1 VSVKRLLGMLVFS
14 IRVCGSRRLPSTCL
28 IPEGEAATVI
38 NPPQTLCALLEESSK
53 RYGDGLA
60 VIDGPCRLSYGELA
74 AQVAAMARALM
85 AAGVQAGDRV
95 AVWLPNTA
103 HWLVAALGAQSAGA
117 HLVPMNTRYTGYEAA
132 DVLRRTGARVLFL
145 PDRFLGQ
152 DYLAALGQAAPG
164 AFTGGP
170 VGGLDRLTL
179 AVRVPVEG
187 ANAGQAGNP
196 GRANGGTQANDAN
209 QAHDGAQAA
218 DGAPAPAPGVLGWEH
233 LLARAGEVTEES
245 ARARAAQVR
254 ADDVADIIFTSGTT
268 GAPKGAVS
276 THRQTIAV
284 AAAWAERGQVTERD
298 VYMIIAPFFHTFGY
312 KAGWVVAL
320 LCGATIVPQLTFSID
335 QVLEQIEAERVTMLP
350 GPPTIF
356 QELLAHPRRDQH
368 DLSSL
373 RLVVT
378 GAAMVPVALIERMWT
393 ELAIETILTAYGLTE
408 AVVVTM
414 CLPGDDAETISGT
427 CGCAAADFEIRI
439 AGAGGR
445 EMGPGDDGEVLL
457 RGPNVMVGYLDDPE
471 ATRAAIEPDG
481 WLHTGDVGHLNER
494 GYLTITDRLKD
505 MFTVGGFNVY
515 PAEVENAIMRL
526 DSVLD
531 CAVVGRPDER
541 LGEVGLAY
549 VVTRPGASLSAAG
562 VIAHCRERLANF
574 KVPREVVFAA
584 TLPRNA
590 GGKVLKR
597 DLRERARQGLREPAG
612 DSLPEQALG

>member
-1 VSVKRLLGMLVFS
+1 
-14 IRVCGSRRLPSTCL
+14 L

-38 NPPQTLCALLEESSK
+38 NPPQTLCALLEESSE
-53 RYGDGLA
+53 RYGDRLA
-60 VIDGPCRLSYGELA
+60 VIDGSRRLSYAELA
-74 AQVAAMARALM
+74 AQVHTMTRALM
-85 AAGVQAGDRV
+85 AVGVQSGDRV

-103 HWLVAALGAQSAGA
+103 HWLVAALGAQGAGA
-117 HLVPMNTRYTGYEAA
+117 SLVPMNTRYTGYEAA

-152 DYLAALGQAAPG
+152 DYLAALREAAPG
-164 AFTGGP
+164 AAAGP
-170 VGGLDRLTL
+170 VGGLDGLAL
-179 AVRVPVEG
+179 AVRVPVE
-187 ANAGQAGNP
+187 NADSGQ
-196 GRANGGTQANDAN
+196 ANGGTQA
-209 QAHDGAQAA
+209 
-218 DGAPAPAPGVLGWEH
+218 PAPGVASWEH
-233 LLARAGEVTEES
+233 LLTRAGETSAES

-284 AAAWAERGQVTERD
+284 AVAWAERGQVTERD

-320 LCGATIVPQLTFSID
+320 LCGAAIVPQLTFSIERVLD
-335 QVLEQIEAERVTMLP
+335 QVERERVTILP

-356 QELLAHPRRDQH
+356 QELLAHPGRDQH

-393 ELAIETILTAYGLTE
+393 ELSIETILTAYGLTE

-439 AGAGGR
+439 AGTDGR
-445 EMGPGDDGEVLL
+445 ELEPGEDGEVLL
-457 RGPNVMVGYLDDPE
+457 RGPNVMVGYLDDPA

-481 WLHTGDVGHLNER
+481 WLHTGDIGHLDGR

-526 DSVLD
+526 DSVID
-531 CAVVGRPDER
+531 CAVVGKPDER

-549 VVTRPGASLSAAG
+549 VVARPGATLTAAD

-597 DLRERARQGLREPAG
+597 DLRERARQG
-612 DSLPEQALG
+612 ALQ

>member
-1 VSVKRLLGMLVFS
+1 
-14 IRVCGSRRLPSTCL
+14 L
-28 IPEGEAATVI
+28 IPEAKATTVI
-38 NPPQTLCALLEESSK
+38 NPPPSLCALMEESSK
-53 RYGDGLA
+53 RYGDRLA
-60 VIDGPCRLSYGELA
+60 VIDGPWRLSYADLA
-74 AQVAAMARALM
+74 EQARTMTRALM
-85 AAGVQAGDRV
+85 ASGVQAGDRV

-103 HWLVAALGAQSAGA
+103 HWLVAALGAHGAGA
-117 HLVPMNTRYTGYEAA
+117 SLVPMNTRYTGYEAA

-152 DYLAALGQAAPG
+152 DYLAALMQAGPVASAPG
-164 AFTGGP
+164 ASAPVAPAPGP

-179 AVRVPVEG
+179 AVRVPVEAVDHEQVNG
-187 ANAGQAGNP
+187 GQA
-196 GRANGGTQANDAN
+196 
-209 QAHDGAQAA
+209 
-218 DGAPAPAPGVLGWEH
+218 APPGVVSWDH
-233 LLARAGEVTEES
+233 LLARAIQTSEES
-245 ARARAAQVR
+245 ARARAAQVQ

-284 AAAWAERGQVTERD
+284 AAAWAERAQATDRD

-320 LCGATIVPQLTFSID
+320 LCGATIVPQLTFNID
-335 QVLEQIEAERVTMLP
+335 RVLEQIERERVTMLP

-414 CLPGDDAETISGT
+414 CLPGDDAQTISGT

-439 AGAGGR
+439 AGADGQ
-445 EMGPGDDGEVLL
+445 ELGPGDDGEVQL
-457 RGPNVMVGYLDDPE
+457 RGPNVMVGYLDDPA
-471 ATRAAIEPDG
+471 ATHAAIEPDG
-481 WLHTGDVGHLNER
+481 WLHTGDIGHLDER

-526 DSVLD
+526 DSVID
-531 CAVVGRPDER
+531 CAVVGKPDER
-541 LGEVGLAY
+541 LGEVGLAFI
-549 VVTRPGASLSAAG
+549 VTRPGSGLSAQD

-574 KVPREVVFAA
+574 KVPREVVFVAQ
-584 TLPRNA
+584 LPRNA

-597 DLRERARQGLREPAG
+597 ELREQARQGLRETAG
-612 DSLPEQALG
+612 GSLT

>member
-1 VSVKRLLGMLVFS
+1 
-14 IRVCGSRRLPSTCL
+14 L
-28 IPEGEAATVI
+28 IPEAEASIVI

-53 RYGDGLA
+53 RYGDRLA
-60 VIDGPCRLSYGELA
+60 VIDGPLRLSYSGLA
-74 AQVAAMARALM
+74 ADVRTMARALM

-103 HWLVAALGAQSAGA
+103 HWLVAALGAHSVGA
-117 HLVPMNTRYTGYEAA
+117 SLVPMNTRYTGYEAA
-132 DVLRRTGARVLFL
+132 DVLQRTGARVVFL
-145 PDRFLGQ
+145 PDRFLGL
-152 DYLAALGQAAPG
+152 DYLAALSEAAPG
-164 AFTGGP
+164 ASGSGP
-170 VGGLDRLTL
+170 VGGLDQLAL
-179 AVRVPVEG
+179 AVRVPLEDG
-187 ANAGQAGNP
+187 DQGQPSGE
-196 GRANGGTQANDAN
+196 RQATAC
-209 QAHDGAQAA
+209 
-218 DGAPAPAPGVLGWEH
+218 GVVSWEH
-233 LLARAGEVTEES
+233 MLTGAAETSEQS
-245 ARARAAQVR
+245 ALDRAAQVQ

-276 THRQTIAV
+276 THRQAIAV
-284 AAAWAERGQVTERD
+284 AAAWAERAQVTDRD

-320 LCGATIVPQLTFSID
+320 LCGATMVPQLTFSID
-335 QVLEQIEAERVTMLP
+335 RVLEQIERERVTMLP

-356 QELLAHPRRDQH
+356 QELLVHPQRDQH

-439 AGAGGR
+439 AGSDGQ
-445 EMGPGDDGEVLL
+445 ELGPGDDGEVQL

-481 WLHTGDVGHLNER
+481 WLHTGDIGHLDDR

-526 DSVLD
+526 DSVMD
-531 CAVVGRPDER
+531 CAVVGKPDER

-549 VVTRPGASLSAAG
+549 VVTRPGASLTAAD

-574 KVPREVVFAA
+574 KVPREVVFVGQ
-584 TLPRNA
+584 LPRNA

-597 DLRERARQGLREPAG
+597 ELREQARQGLPEAAG
-612 DSLPEQALG
+612 DKVT

>member
-1 VSVKRLLGMLVFS
+1 
-14 IRVCGSRRLPSTCL
+14 L
-28 IPEGEAATVI
+28 IPEAEASIVI
-38 NPPQTLCALLEESSK
+38 NPPQSLCALLEESSK
-53 RYGDGLA
+53 RYGDRLA
-60 VIDGPCRLSYGELA
+60 VIDGPLRLSYSGLA
-74 AQVAAMARALM
+74 ADVRTMARALM

-103 HWLVAALGAQSAGA
+103 HWLVAALGAHSVGA
-117 HLVPMNTRYTGYEAA
+117 SLVPMNTRYTGYEAA
-132 DVLRRTGARVLFL
+132 DVLQRTGARVVFL
-145 PDRFLGQ
+145 PDRFLGL
-152 DYLAALGQAAPG
+152 DYLAALKEAAPG
-164 AFTGGP
+164 ASGSGP
-170 VGGLDRLTL
+170 VGGLDQLAL
-179 AVRVPVEG
+179 AVRVPLEDG
-187 ANAGQAGNP
+187 DQAQPSGE
-196 GRANGGTQANDAN
+196 RQ
-209 QAHDGAQAA
+209 
-218 DGAPAPAPGVLGWEH
+218 APAHGVVSWEH
-233 LLARAGEVTEES
+233 MLTRAAETSEQS
-245 ARARAAQVR
+245 ALDRAAQVQ

-284 AAAWAERGQVTERD
+284 AAAWAERARVTDRD

-320 LCGATIVPQLTFSID
+320 LCGATMVPQLTFSID
-335 QVLEQIEAERVTMLP
+335 RVLEQIERERVTMLP

-356 QELLAHPRRDQH
+356 QELLVHPRRDRH

-373 RLVVT
+373 RLAVT
-378 GAAMVPVALIERMWT
+378 GAAMVPVALIERMWR
-393 ELAIETILTAYGLTE
+393 ELTFEAILTAYGLTE

-427 CGCAAADFEIRI
+427 CGCAAADFQIRI
-439 AGAGGR
+439 AGTDGR
-445 EMGPGDDGEVLL
+445 ELGPGDDGEVQL

-481 WLHTGDVGHLNER
+481 WLHTGDIGHLDDR

-526 DSVLD
+526 DAVAD
-531 CAVVGRPDER
+531 CAVVGKPDER

-549 VVTRPGASLSAAG
+549 VVTRPGQRLSQAD
-562 VIAHCRERLANF
+562 VIAHCRDRLANF
-574 KVPREVVFAA
+574 KVPREVVFVGQ
-584 TLPRNA
+584 LPRNA

-597 DLRERARQGLREPAG
+597 ELRERARQGLPETAG
-612 DSLPEQALG
+612 DRVT

>member
-1 VSVKRLLGMLVFS
+1 
-14 IRVCGSRRLPSTCL
+14 L
-28 IPEGEAATVI
+28 IPEAEATTVI
-38 NPPQTLCALLEESSK
+38 NPPQTLCALMEESSK
-53 RYGDGLA
+53 RYGDRLA
-60 VIDGPCRLSYGELA
+60 VIDGPWRLSYADLA
-74 AQVAAMARALM
+74 AQGRTMARALM
-85 AAGVQAGDRV
+85 ASGVQAGDRV

-103 HWLVAALGAQSAGA
+103 HWLVAALGAHGAGA
-117 HLVPMNTRYTGYEAA
+117 SLVPMNTRYTGYEAA

-152 DYLAALGQAAPG
+152 DYLAALMQAAPG
-164 AFTGGP
+164 AFAPGP
-170 VGGLDRLTL
+170 VGGLDQLTL
-179 AVRVPVEG
+179 AVRVPVG
-187 ANAGQAGNP
+187 AGDQE
-196 GRANGGTQANDAN
+196 RVNGGE
-209 QAHDGAQAA
+209 AA
-218 DGAPAPAPGVLGWEH
+218 PPPGVVTWEH
-233 LLARAGEVTEES
+233 LLARAIQASEES

-284 AAAWAERGQVTERD
+284 AAAWAERAQATDRD

-320 LCGATIVPQLTFSID
+320 LCGATIVPQLTFNID
-335 QVLEQIEAERVTMLP
+335 RVLEEIERERVTMLP

-414 CLPGDDAETISGT
+414 CLPGDDAQTISGT

-439 AGAGGR
+439 AGADGQ
-445 EMGPGDDGEVLL
+445 ELGPGDDGEVQL
-457 RGPNVMVGYLDDPE
+457 RGPNVMVGYLDDPA

-481 WLHTGDVGHLNER
+481 WLHTGDIGHLDER

-526 DSVLD
+526 DLVID
-531 CAVVGRPDER
+531 CAVVGKPDER
-541 LGEVGLAY
+541 LGEVGLAF
-549 VVTRPGASLSAAG
+549 VVTRPGSGLSTQD

-574 KVPREVVFAA
+574 KVPREVVFVGQ
-584 TLPRNA
+584 LPRNA

-597 DLRERARQGLREPAG
+597 ELRERVRQGLRETAG
-612 DSLPEQALG
+612 DSLT

>member
-1 VSVKRLLGMLVFS
+1 
-14 IRVCGSRRLPSTCL
+14 
-28 IPEGEAATVI
+28 VI
-38 NPPQTLCALLEESSK
+38 NPPQTLCALMEESAK
-53 RYGDGLA
+53 RYGSRLA
-60 VIDGPCRLSYGELA
+60 VIDGSRRLSYAELA
-74 AQVAAMARALM
+74 AQARAMTRALM

-103 HWLVAALGAQSAGA
+103 HWLVAALGAHGAGA
-117 HLVPMNTRYTGYEAA
+117 SLVPMNTRYTGYEAA
-132 DVLRRTGARVLFL
+132 EVLRRTGARVLFL

-152 DYLAALGQAAPG
+152 DYLAALMQAASG
-164 AFTGGP
+164 ASASGASASGASASGASASGASPPGP
-170 VGGLDRLTL
+170 VSGLDQLTL
-179 AVRVPVEG
+179 AVRVPVE
-187 ANAGQAGNP
+187 AGDQEQGD
-196 GRANGGTQANDAN
+196 GGE
-209 QAHDGAQAA
+209 AA
-218 DGAPAPAPGVLGWEH
+218 PPPGVVSWEH
-233 LLARAGEVTEES
+233 LLARADQTSEES
-245 ARARAAQVR
+245 ARARAARVQS
-254 ADDVADIIFTSGTT
+254 DDVADIIFTSGTT

-284 AAAWAERGQVTERD
+284 AAAWAERAQATDRD

-320 LCGATIVPQLTFSID
+320 LCGATIVPQLTFNID
-335 QVLEQIEAERVTMLP
+335 RVLEQIERERVTMLP

-414 CLPGDDAETISGT
+414 CLPGDDAQTISGT

-439 AGAGGR
+439 AGADGQELGS
-445 EMGPGDDGEVLL
+445 GDDGEVQL
-457 RGPNVMVGYLDDPE
+457 RGPNVMVGYLDDPA

-481 WLHTGDVGHLNER
+481 WLHTGDIGHLDER

-526 DSVLD
+526 DSVID
-531 CAVVGRPDER
+531 CAVVGKPDDR
-541 LGEVGLAY
+541 LGEVGLAF
-549 VVTRPGASLSAAG
+549 VVTLPGSGLTTQD

-574 KVPREVVFAA
+574 KVPREVVFVGQ
-584 TLPRNA
+584 LPRNA

-597 DLRERARQGLREPAG
+597 ELREQARRGLPETAG
-612 DSLPEQALG
+612 DSLT

>member
-1 VSVKRLLGMLVFS
+1 
-14 IRVCGSRRLPSTCL
+14 
-28 IPEGEAATVI
+28 VI
-38 NPPQTLCALLEESSK
+38 NPPQTLCALMEESSK
-53 RYGDGLA
+53 RYGSRLA
-60 VIDGPCRLSYGELA
+60 VIDGPRRLSYAELA
-74 AQVAAMARALM
+74 AQARTMARALM
-85 AAGVQAGDRV
+85 AAGIQPGDRV

-103 HWLVAALGAQSAGA
+103 HWLVAALGTHGAGA
-117 HLVPMNTRYTGYEAA
+117 SLVPMNTRYTGYEAA

-152 DYLAALGQAAPG
+152 DYLAAIMQAAPG
-164 AFTGGP
+164 ASAAGP
-170 VGGLDRLTL
+170 LGGLDRLTL

-187 ANAGQAGNP
+187 GDAGQAT
-196 GRANGGTQANDAN
+196 NGE
-209 QAHDGAQAA
+209 
-218 DGAPAPAPGVLGWEH
+218 PVPGVVTWEH
-233 LLARAGEVTEES
+233 LLTRASEISEES
-245 ARARAAQVR
+245 ANARAAQVQ
-254 ADDVADIIFTSGTT
+254 AGDVADIIFTSGTT

-284 AAAWAERGQVTERD
+284 AAAWAERAQATDRD

-335 QVLEQIEAERVTMLP
+335 RVLEQIERDRVTMLP

-356 QELLAHPRRDQH
+356 QELLAHPRRDQY

-378 GAAMVPVALIERMWT
+378 GAAMVPVALIERMWA

-439 AGAGGR
+439 AGADGR
-445 EMGPGDDGEVLL
+445 ELGPGDDGEVLL

-471 ATRAAIEPDG
+471 ATRAAIEDG
-481 WLHTGDVGHLNER
+481 WLHTGDIGHLDER

-531 CAVVGRPDER
+531 CAVVGKPDER

-549 VVTRPGASLSAAG
+549 VVARPGASLTAAD

-574 KVPREVVFAA
+574 KVPREVAFVA

-597 DLRERARQGLREPAG
+597 DLRERARQGRREPAG
-612 DSLPEQALG
+612 GCLT

>member
-1 VSVKRLLGMLVFS
+1 M
-14 IRVCGSRRLPSTCL
+14 
-28 IPEGEAATVI
+28 I
-38 NPPQTLCALLEESSK
+38 NPPQTLCAFMEESSK
-53 RYGDGLA
+53 RYGDRLA
-60 VIDGPCRLSYGELA
+60 VIDGPRRLSYADLA
-74 AQVAAMARALM
+74 AQARTMTRALM
-85 AAGVQAGDRV
+85 ASGVQAGDRV
-95 AVWLPNTA
+95 AIWLPNTA
-103 HWLVAALGAQSAGA
+103 HWLVAALGAHGAGA
-117 HLVPMNTRYTGYEAA
+117 SLVPMNTRYTGYEAA

-152 DYLAALGQAAPG
+152 DYLAALVQAAAGTFAP
-164 AFTGGP
+164 GP
-170 VGGLDRLTL
+170 VGGLDQLTL
-179 AVRVPVEG
+179 AVRVPVG
-187 ANAGQAGNP
+187 AGDQEQV
-196 GRANGGTQANDAN
+196 NGGE
-209 QAHDGAQAA
+209 AA
-218 DGAPAPAPGVLGWEH
+218 PPPGVVTWEH
-233 LLARAGEVTEES
+233 LLARAIQASEES

-284 AAAWAERGQVTERD
+284 AAAWAERAQATDRD

-320 LCGATIVPQLTFSID
+320 LCGATIVPQLTFNID
-335 QVLEQIEAERVTMLP
+335 RVLEQIERERVTMLP

-414 CLPGDDAETISGT
+414 CLPGDDAQTISGT

-439 AGAGGR
+439 AGADGQ
-445 EMGPGDDGEVLL
+445 ELGPGDDGEVQL
-457 RGPNVMVGYLDDPE
+457 RGPNVMVGYLDDPA

-481 WLHTGDVGHLNER
+481 WLHTGDIGHLDER

-526 DSVLD
+526 DSVID
-531 CAVVGRPDER
+531 CAVVGKPDER
-541 LGEVGLAY
+541 LGEVGLAF
-549 VVTRPGASLSAAG
+549 VVTRPGSGLSTPD

-574 KVPREVVFAA
+574 KMPREVVFVGQ
-584 TLPRNA
+584 LPRNA

-597 DLRERARQGLREPAG
+597 ELRERVRQGLRETAG
-612 DSLPEQALG
+612 DSLT

>member
-1 VSVKRLLGMLVFS
+1 
-14 IRVCGSRRLPSTCL
+14 L
-28 IPEGEAATVI
+28 IPEAKATSVI
-38 NPPQTLCALLEESSK
+38 NPPPTLCALMEESSK
-53 RYGDGLA
+53 RYGDRLA
-60 VIDGPCRLSYGELA
+60 VIDGPWRLSYADLA
-74 AQVAAMARALM
+74 AQARTMTRALM
-85 AAGVQAGDRV
+85 ASGVQAGDRV

-103 HWLVAALGAQSAGA
+103 HWLVAALGAHGAGA
-117 HLVPMNTRYTGYEAA
+117 SLVPMNTRYTGYEAA

-152 DYLAALGQAAPG
+152 DYLAALMQAASGASAPG
-164 AFTGGP
+164 AA
-170 VGGLDRLTL
+170 GGLDQLTL
-179 AVRVPVEG
+179 AVRVPVE
-187 ANAGQAGNP
+187 AGDQEQGD
-196 GRANGGTQANDAN
+196 GGDT
-209 QAHDGAQAA
+209 
-218 DGAPAPAPGVLGWEH
+218 APPPGVVSWER
-233 LLARAGEVTEES
+233 LLARADQASEES
-245 ARARAAQVR
+245 ARARAAQVQ

-284 AAAWAERGQVTERD
+284 AAAWAERAQATDRD

-312 KAGWVVAL
+312 KAGWVVTL
-320 LCGATIVPQLTFSID
+320 LCGATIVPQLTFNID
-335 QVLEQIEAERVTMLP
+335 RVLEQIERERVTMLP

-414 CLPGDDAETISGT
+414 CLPGDDAQTISGT

-439 AGAGGR
+439 AGADGQ
-445 EMGPGDDGEVLL
+445 ELGPGDDGEVQL
-457 RGPNVMVGYLDDPE
+457 RGPNVMVGYLDDPA

-481 WLHTGDVGHLNER
+481 WLHTGDIGHLDER

-526 DSVLD
+526 DSVID
-531 CAVVGRPDER
+531 CAVVGKPDER
-541 LGEVGLAY
+541 LGEVGLAF
-549 VVTRPGASLSAAG
+549 VVTRPGSGLSTQD

-574 KVPREVVFAA
+574 KVPREVVFVGQ
-584 TLPRNA
+584 LPRNA

-597 DLRERARQGLREPAG
+597 ELREQARQELRETAG
-612 DSLPEQALG
+612 DNLT

>member
-1 VSVKRLLGMLVFS
+1 
-14 IRVCGSRRLPSTCL
+14 
-28 IPEGEAATVI
+28 
-38 NPPQTLCALLEESSK
+38 
-53 RYGDGLA
+53 
-60 VIDGPCRLSYGELA
+60 
-74 AQVAAMARALM
+74 
-85 AAGVQAGDRV
+85 
-95 AVWLPNTA
+95 
-103 HWLVAALGAQSAGA
+103 
-117 HLVPMNTRYTGYEAA
+117 
-132 DVLRRTGARVLFL
+132 
-145 PDRFLGQ
+145 
-152 DYLAALGQAAPG
+152 
-164 AFTGGP
+164 
-170 VGGLDRLTL
+170 
-179 AVRVPVEG
+179 
-187 ANAGQAGNP
+187 
-196 GRANGGTQANDAN
+196 
-209 QAHDGAQAA
+209 
-218 DGAPAPAPGVLGWEH
+218 
-233 LLARAGEVTEES
+233 
-245 ARARAAQVR
+245 VR

-284 AAAWAERGQVTERD
+284 AAAWAERAQATDRD

-320 LCGATIVPQLTFSID
+320 LCGATIVPQLTFNID
-335 QVLEQIEAERVTMLP
+335 RVLEQIERERVTMLP

-393 ELAIETILTAYGLTE
+393 ELAIGTILTAYGLTE

-414 CLPGDDAETISGT
+414 CLPGDDAQTISGT

-439 AGAGGR
+439 AGADGQ
-445 EMGPGDDGEVLL
+445 ELGPGDDGEVQL
-457 RGPNVMVGYLDDPE
+457 RGPNVMVGYLDDPA

-481 WLHTGDVGHLNER
+481 WLHTGDIGHLDER

-526 DSVLD
+526 DSVID
-531 CAVVGRPDER
+531 CAVVGKPDER
-541 LGEVGLAY
+541 LGEVGLAF
-549 VVTRPGASLSAAG
+549 VVTRPGSGLSTQD

-574 KVPREVVFAA
+574 KVPREVVFVGQ
-584 TLPRNA
+584 LPRNA

-597 DLRERARQGLREPAG
+597 ELRERVRQELRETAG
-612 DSLPEQALG
+612 DSLT

>member
-1 VSVKRLLGMLVFS
+1 
-14 IRVCGSRRLPSTCL
+14 L

-60 VIDGPCRLSYGELA
+60 VIDGTRRLSYAELA
-74 AQVAAMARALM
+74 AQVTAMARALM
-85 AAGVQAGDRV
+85 ASGVQPGDRV

-117 HLVPMNTRYTGYEAA
+117 NLVPMNTRYTGYEAA

-152 DYLAALGQAAPG
+152 DYLAALCQAAPG
-164 AFTGGP
+164 PSTEGP
-170 VGGLDRLTL
+170 AGGLDRLAL
-179 AVRVPVEG
+179 AVRVPVET
-187 ANAGQAGNP
+187 ADAGQTDVGE
-196 GRANGGTQANDAN
+196 
-209 QAHDGAQAA
+209 
-218 DGAPAPAPGVLGWEH
+218 PAPAPGVMSWEH
-233 LLARAGEVTEES
+233 LLTRAGETTEES

-320 LCGATIVPQLTFSID
+320 LCGATIVPQLTFSTD
-335 QVLEQIEAERVTMLP
+335 RVLEQIEAERVTMLP

-356 QELLAHPRRDQH
+356 QELLAHPRRDQY

-439 AGAGGR
+439 ADADGR
-445 EMGPGDDGEVLL
+445 EAGPGDDGEVLL

-481 WLHTGDVGHLNER
+481 WLHTGDIGHLNER

-531 CAVVGRPDER
+531 CAVVGKPDER
-541 LGEVGLAY
+541 LGDIGLAY
-549 VVTRPGASLSAAG
+549 VVTRPGASLSAAD

-574 KVPREVVFAA
+574 KVPREVVFVA

-597 DLRERARQGLREPAG
+597 DLRERARKGLREPAVG
-612 DSLPEQALG
+612 

>member
-1 VSVKRLLGMLVFS
+1 M
-14 IRVCGSRRLPSTCL
+14 
-28 IPEGEAATVI
+28 I
-38 NPPQTLCALLEESSK
+38 NPPQTLCALMDESAK
-53 RYGDGLA
+53 RYGSRLA
-60 VIDGPCRLSYGELA
+60 VIDGSRRLSYSELS
-74 AQVAAMARALM
+74 AQAGAMTRALM

-103 HWLVAALGAQSAGA
+103 HWLVAALGAHGAGA
-117 HLVPMNTRYTGYEAA
+117 SLVPMNTRYTGYEAA

-152 DYLAALGQAAPG
+152 DYLAALMQAAPG
-164 AFTGGP
+164 ASAPGP
-170 VGGLDRLTL
+170 VGGLGTLTL
-179 AVRVPVEG
+179 TVRVPVEG
-187 ANAGQAGNP
+187 GDQE
-196 GRANGGTQANDAN
+196 Q
-209 QAHDGAQAA
+209 A
-218 DGAPAPAPGVLGWEH
+218 DGGEPAPASGLVSWEH
-233 LLARAGEVTEES
+233 LLALAIQTSEES
-245 ARARAAQVR
+245 GRFRAAQVQ

-284 AAAWAERGQVTERD
+284 AAAWAERAQATDRD

-335 QVLEQIEAERVTMLP
+335 RVLEQIERERVTMLP

-439 AGAGGR
+439 AGGDGQ
-445 EMGPGDDGEVLL
+445 ELGPGDDGEVQL
-457 RGPNVMVGYLDDPE
+457 RGPNVMVGYLDDPV

-481 WLHTGDVGHLNER
+481 WLHTGDIGHLDER

-526 DSVLD
+526 DSVID
-531 CAVVGRPDER
+531 CAVVGKPDER
-541 LGEVGLAY
+541 LGEVGLAF
-549 VVTRPGASLSAAG
+549 VVTRPDSALSTQD

-574 KVPREVVFAA
+574 KVPREIVFVGQ
-584 TLPRNA
+584 LPRNA

-597 DLRERARQGLREPAG
+597 ELRERARQGLREAAG
-612 DSLPEQALG
+612 DSLT

>member
-1 VSVKRLLGMLVFS
+1 
-14 IRVCGSRRLPSTCL
+14 L
-28 IPEGEAATVI
+28 IPEAEATTVI
-38 NPPQTLCALLEESSK
+38 NPPQTLCALMEESSK
-53 RYGDGLA
+53 RYGDRLA
-60 VIDGPCRLSYGELA
+60 VIDGPWRLSYADLA
-74 AQVAAMARALM
+74 AQGRTMARALM
-85 AAGVQAGDRV
+85 ASGVQAGDRV

-103 HWLVAALGAQSAGA
+103 HWLVAALGAHGAGA
-117 HLVPMNTRYTGYEAA
+117 SLVPMNTRYTGYEAA

-152 DYLAALGQAAPG
+152 DYLAALMQAAPG
-164 AFTGGP
+164 AFAPGP
-170 VGGLDRLTL
+170 VGGLDQLTL
-179 AVRVPVEG
+179 AVRVPVG
-187 ANAGQAGNP
+187 AGDQE
-196 GRANGGTQANDAN
+196 RVNGGE
-209 QAHDGAQAA
+209 AA
-218 DGAPAPAPGVLGWEH
+218 PPPGVVTWEH
-233 LLARAGEVTEES
+233 LLARAIQASEES

-284 AAAWAERGQVTERD
+284 AAAWAERAQATDRD

-320 LCGATIVPQLTFSID
+320 LCGATIVPQLTFNID
-335 QVLEQIEAERVTMLP
+335 RVLEQIERERVTMLP

-393 ELAIETILTAYGLTE
+393 ELAIGTILTAYGLTE

-414 CLPGDDAETISGT
+414 CLPGDDAQTISGT

-439 AGAGGR
+439 AGADGQ
-445 EMGPGDDGEVLL
+445 ELGPGDDGEVQL
-457 RGPNVMVGYLDDPE
+457 RGPNVMVGYLDDPA

-481 WLHTGDVGHLNER
+481 WLHTGDIGHLDER

-526 DSVLD
+526 DSVID
-531 CAVVGRPDER
+531 CAVVGKPDER
-541 LGEVGLAY
+541 LGEVGLAF
-549 VVTRPGASLSAAG
+549 VVTRPGSGLSTQD

-574 KVPREVVFAA
+574 KVPREVVFVGQ
-584 TLPRNA
+584 LPRNA

-597 DLRERARQGLREPAG
+597 ELRERVRQGLRETAG
-612 DSLPEQALG
+612 DSLT

>member
-1 VSVKRLLGMLVFS
+1 M
-14 IRVCGSRRLPSTCL
+14 
-28 IPEGEAATVI
+28 I
-38 NPPQTLCALLEESSK
+38 NSPLTLCALLEESSK

-60 VIDGPCRLSYGELA
+60 VIDGPRRLSYAELA
-74 AQVAAMARALM
+74 EQVRAMARALM
-85 AAGVQAGDRV
+85 ASGVQAGDRV

-117 HLVPMNTRYTGYEAA
+117 SLVPMNTRYTGYEAA

-152 DYLAALGQAAPG
+152 DYLAALGQAVPG
-164 AFTGGP
+164 VSTAGP
-170 VGGLDRLTL
+170 VGGLDRLSL
-179 AVRVPVEG
+179 AVRVPAEG
-187 ANAGQAGNP
+187 GDAGE
-196 GRANGGTQANDAN
+196 
-209 QAHDGAQAA
+209 A
-218 DGAPAPAPGVLGWEH
+218 DRGEPAPGPGVVSWGH
-233 LLARAGEVTEES
+233 LLARARETSEES

-320 LCGATIVPQLTFSID
+320 LCGATIVPQLTFGID
-335 QVLEQIEAERVTMLP
+335 RVLDQIERERVTMLP

-356 QELLAHPRRDQH
+356 QELLAHPGRSRH

-378 GAAMVPVALIERMWT
+378 GAAMVPVALIERMRT

-439 AGAGGR
+439 AGADGQ
-445 EMGPGDDGEVLL
+445 ELGPGDDGEVQL
-457 RGPNVMVGYLDDPE
+457 RGPNVMVGYLDDPA

-481 WLHTGDVGHLNER
+481 WLHTGDIGHLDER

-515 PAEVENAIMRL
+515 PAEIENAIMRL
-526 DSVLD
+526 DSVID
-531 CAVVGRPDER
+531 CAVVGKADER
-541 LGEVGLAY
+541 LGEVGLAF
-549 VVTRPGASLSAAG
+549 VVTRPGSGLSAQD

-574 KVPREVVFAA
+574 KVPREVAFVGQ
-584 TLPRNA
+584 LPRNA

-597 DLRERARQGLREPAG
+597 ELRERARQGLQEAAS
-612 DSLPEQALG
+612 DSLT

>member
-1 VSVKRLLGMLVFS
+1 M
-14 IRVCGSRRLPSTCL
+14 
-28 IPEGEAATVI
+28 I
-38 NPPQTLCALLEESSK
+38 NPPQTLCALMEESSK
-53 RYGDGLA
+53 RYGDRLA
-60 VIDGPCRLSYGELA
+60 VIDGPWRLSYADLA
-74 AQVAAMARALM
+74 AQGRTMARALM
-85 AAGVQAGDRV
+85 ASGVQAGDRV

-103 HWLVAALGAQSAGA
+103 HWLVAALGAHGAGA
-117 HLVPMNTRYTGYEAA
+117 SLVPMNTRYTGYEAA

-152 DYLAALGQAAPG
+152 DYLAALMQAAPG
-164 AFTGGP
+164 AFAPGP
-170 VGGLDRLTL
+170 VGGLDQLTL
-179 AVRVPVEG
+179 AVRVPVG
-187 ANAGQAGNP
+187 AGDQEQV
-196 GRANGGTQANDAN
+196 NGGE
-209 QAHDGAQAA
+209 AA
-218 DGAPAPAPGVLGWEH
+218 PPPGVVTWEH
-233 LLARAGEVTEES
+233 LLARAIQASEES

-284 AAAWAERGQVTERD
+284 AAAWAERAQATDRD

-320 LCGATIVPQLTFSID
+320 LCGATIVPQLTFNID
-335 QVLEQIEAERVTMLP
+335 RVLEQIERERVTMLP

-414 CLPGDDAETISGT
+414 CLPGDDAQTISGT

-439 AGAGGR
+439 AGADGQ
-445 EMGPGDDGEVLL
+445 ELGPGDDGEVQL
-457 RGPNVMVGYLDDPE
+457 RGPNVMVGYLDDPA

-481 WLHTGDVGHLNER
+481 WLHTGDIGHLDER

-526 DSVLD
+526 DSVID
-531 CAVVGRPDER
+531 CAVVGKPDER
-541 LGEVGLAY
+541 LGEVGLAF
-549 VVTRPGASLSAAG
+549 VVTRPGSGLSTQD

-574 KVPREVVFAA
+574 KVPREVVFVGQ
-584 TLPRNA
+584 LPRNA

-597 DLRERARQGLREPAG
+597 ELRERVRQGLRETAG
-612 DSLPEQALG
+612 DSLT

>member
-1 VSVKRLLGMLVFS
+1 LLGGLVFS
-14 IRVCGSRRLPSTCL
+14 ILPTWL
-28 IPEGEAATVI
+28 AYATKHLLDPRGEATTVI
-38 NPPQTLCALLEESSK
+38 NLPQTLCALVEESAK
-53 RYGDGLA
+53 RYGNRLA
-60 VIDGPCRLSYGELA
+60 VTDGPRRLTYTELA
-74 AQVAAMARALM
+74 AQARTMTRALM

-103 HWLVAALGAQSAGA
+103 HWLVAALGAHGAGA
-117 HLVPMNTRYTGYEAA
+117 SLVPMNTRYTGYEAV

-152 DYLAALGQAAPG
+152 DYLAALVQAAPG
-164 AFTGGP
+164 ASASGP
-170 VGGLDRLTL
+170 VGGLDRLAL
-179 AVRVPVEG
+179 AVRVPVE
-187 ANAGQAGNP
+187 AGDAGPAVNGEPVP
-196 GRANGGTQANDAN
+196 GLVTWERLLTRAIQTS
-209 QAHDGAQAA
+209 
-218 DGAPAPAPGVLGWEH
+218 
-233 LLARAGEVTEES
+233 EES
-245 ARARAAQVR
+245 ARARTAQVQ
-254 ADDVADIIFTSGTT
+254 AGDVADIIFTSGTT

-284 AAAWAERGQVTERD
+284 AAAWAERAQASDRD

-335 QVLEQIEAERVTMLP
+335 RVLEQIERERVTMLP

-356 QELLAHPRRDQH
+356 QELLAHPRRAQH

-439 AGAGGR
+439 AGADGQ
-445 EMGPGDDGEVLL
+445 ELGPGDDGEVQL

-481 WLHTGDVGHLNER
+481 WLHTGDIGHLDER

-515 PAEVENAIMRL
+515 PAEIENAILRL
-526 DSVLD
+526 DSVID
-531 CAVVGRPDER
+531 CAVVGKPDER
-541 LGEVGLAY
+541 LGEVGLAF
-549 VVTRPGASLSAAG
+549 VVTRPGSSLDARD
-562 VIAHCRERLANF
+562 VTAHCRERLANF
-574 KVPREVVFAA
+574 KVPREVVFVER
-584 TLPRNA
+584 LPRNA

-597 DLRERARQGLREPAG
+597 ELREQVRQGLREAAG
-612 DSLPEQALG
+612 DNLT